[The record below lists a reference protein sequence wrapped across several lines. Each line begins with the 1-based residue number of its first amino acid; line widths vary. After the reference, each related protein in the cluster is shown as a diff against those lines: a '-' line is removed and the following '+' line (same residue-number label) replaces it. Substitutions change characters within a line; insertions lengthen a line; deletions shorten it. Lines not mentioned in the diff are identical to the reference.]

1 MTMNDEM
8 IGYIYR
14 HWSDTRNRRNILEL
28 LQLRYFQTVAKL
40 ESITLAAE
48 HHLVPQSSMSQ
59 TIRRLENDLGG
70 IKLFDRKNGRIY
82 LNQQGRTFLNYVDA
96 TLASLE
102 GGIRAVSSATDE
114 IEGVVRLK
122 VMENHRLVL
131 TCVPAFLKMYPKV
144 RFTISHGYHEEKDAD
159 YDLCISSET
168 SFRQLN
174 EKKLLLE
181 ERLILAVHEDHP
193 LAKAKTVRITDLR
206 GENLISMPSQSA
218 LSRLVSTRCRA
229 LGFEPEMPVICDDPY
244 FVRKYVSDDL
254 GIAVTPEI
262 SWKGRFRENTK
273 LIPFEEEDMRVR
285 SYILW
290 NGKGYMTPAAKT
302 FIEYLI
308 EEAQKLY

>member
-1 MTMNDEM
+1 M
-8 IGYIYR
+8 
-14 HWSDTRNRRNILEL
+14 EL

-82 LNQQGRTFLNYVDA
+82 LNEQGRTFLNYVDA

-102 GGIRAVSSATDE
+102 GGIRAVSSTAGE
-114 IEGVVRLK
+114 IEGNVRVK

-131 TCVPAFLKMYPKV
+131 TCVPAFLKMYPNV
-144 RFTISHGYHEEKDAD
+144 RFTISHGYYEEKDAD

-168 SFRQLN
+168 SFRHLN
-174 EKKLLLE
+174 ESKPLLD

-218 LSRLVSTRCRA
+218 LSRIVTSRCRV
-229 LGFEPEMPVICDDPY
+229 LGFEPEVPVTCDDPY
-244 FVRKYVSDDL
+244 FVRKYVSENL

-262 SWKGRFRENTK
+262 SWKGRFRHNTK
-273 LIPFEEEDMRVR
+273 LIPFEEEDMRVC

-290 NGKGYMTPAAKT
+290 NSKRYMSPATRT
-302 FIEYLI
+302 FIDYLS
-308 EEAQKLY
+308 EEVKKLY